1 MNKAYSRCIP
11 KPSILDDVIAPVH
24 PAVGWIVGNSACSS
38 AHIISSLGSDKLPEV
53 QLCMSTSCQTGSR
66 VIRAFP
72 DVEKPLYVLILAVT
86 YDGPNG
92 SLFISIPLHNSEF
105 RILNSEFQIPKFAL
119 RISEFGIVKYM

>member
-11 KPSILDDVIAPVH
+11 KPSILDDVIASVH

-38 AHIISSLGSDKLPEV
+38 AHIISSLGSDKMPEV

-72 DVEKPLYVLILAVT
+72 DVEKPFYVLILAVT

-92 SLFISIPLHNSEF
+92 PLFISIPLHNSEF
-105 RILNSEFQIPKFAL
+105 RILNSKFRNLHCEF
-119 RISEFGIVKYM
+119 RNSEL